1 MSKEKKKKNKTQV
14 DEKTNPT
21 KIVSLIKVPVI
32 NVKIIIFLLN
42 LKRNPKKKF
51 LFLFQGKFVFF
62 LFFGENK
69 KEL

>member
-32 NVKIIIFLLN
+32 NVKIII
-42 LKRNPKKKF
+42 
-51 LFLFQGKFVFF
+51 
-62 LFFGENK
+62 
-69 KEL
+69 